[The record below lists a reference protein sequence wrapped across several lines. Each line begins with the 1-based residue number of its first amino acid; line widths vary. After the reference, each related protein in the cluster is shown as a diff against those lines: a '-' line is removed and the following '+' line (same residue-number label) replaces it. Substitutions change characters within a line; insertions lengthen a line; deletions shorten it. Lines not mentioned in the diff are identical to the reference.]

1 MGLICVIV
9 PNFIKIGRTVAE
21 IWRFNSF
28 QNGGRPPSW
37 ICEIRFLIIYAVK
50 GHILHELT
58 KFHKDRSNRYG
69 DIVIFVIVM
78 DVSSGRPMGASVARL
93 VILVG
98 GARSRSWN

>member
-1 MGLICVIV
+1 MQRYGDL
-9 PNFIKIGRTVAE
+9 TVFKMAAV
-21 IWRFNSF
+21 RHLGFVKF
-28 QNGGRPPSW
+28 D
-37 ICEIRFLIIYAVK
+37 FLIIYAVK